1 MPHTT
6 KGPEPQ
12 LVARTSV
19 VVSRVHYLITANL
32 ITAGRLGSFSGWLGG
47 FASGRHTRHYFS

>member
-1 MPHTT
+1 MPHST

-12 LVARTSV
+12 LLARTPV
-19 VVSRVHYLITANL
+19 VVSRVHYLITAN
-32 ITAGRLGSFSGWLGG
+32 RLGRFGG